1 MCDTAYKWSPSLD
14 IHTLIYLNKYNTSL
28 NTRLFA
34 TFPSN
39 RGIVTFVKNIN
50 VSVQQKQHT
59 FFFHKEKLATDPAND
74 KCVAM
79 LC

>member
-1 MCDTAYKWSPSLD
+1 MC
-14 IHTLIYLNKYNTSL
+14 IQIVIRILIYLNKCNTSL

-39 RGIVTFVKNIN
+39 RGILTLVKNIN
-50 VSVQQKQHT
+50 VSVQLKQHI
-59 FFFHKEKLATDPAND
+59 FFFHKEKLATFPANTS
-74 KCVAM
+74 VAM